1 MAVATNSTAPSTSQ
15 PRCCAHFVGRTP
27 PCHRLQ
33 ANDCRAAGRTFLELA
48 DIKGTTF
55 KNGARKGRKVAEKIS
70 PVALQAVKRFDAIF
84 DIERDIT
91 GSDAETRRATRQK
104 PVRPLVAD
112 LHDRL
117 RPERARMSKHNPV
130 ARAINC
136 MFEKE
141 GRREAF
147 TRFLDDGRICLANNV
162 AERALRGI
170 ARGRKAWLLAGSP
183 RGGDR
188 DAFMHSL
195 IVTAKMNDIDPRAW
209 LADVLA
215 RMPGIPV
222 SRLHELLPWNRKTAK
237 TA

>member
-1 MAVATNSTAPSTSQ
+1 
-15 PRCCAHFVGRTP
+15 
-27 PCHRLQ
+27 LQ
-33 ANDCRAAGRTFLELA
+33 ANDCRAAERTFLELA

-147 TRFLDDGRICLANNV
+147 TRFLDDGRIDKLEREKVVLSQLATTIVPPGGRLEESN
-162 AERALRGI
+162 EHALNFR
-170 ARGRKAWLLAGSP
+170 S
-183 RGGDR
+183 
-188 DAFMHSL
+188 
-195 IVTAKMNDIDPRAW
+195 N
-209 LADVLA
+209 
-215 RMPGIPV
+215 
-222 SRLHELLPWNRKTAK
+222 PWNIWKN
-237 TA
+237 